1 MIITL
6 KDTTSSEVASR
17 LVGVREDRGA
27 TALGRVLTLIIVVP
41 DSIDVDRAIEISDAA
56 SREHPCRVVVVVDND
71 DPGAQ
76 ARLNAQIRVGMDE
89 VGPSDVVIL
98 EPHGDASHDLD
109 TLVMPLILPDTPV
122 VTFWPD
128 HPPENPGEHPLGE
141 MAARRITDSRQTACP
156 VRTLVD
162 LARVYAD
169 GDTDFAW
176 SAITL
181 WRSVLATVVEEFRTA
196 PRRIRVTGHPTHPS
210 SFLVAA
216 WLARETGI
224 ETVRETDPEAE
235 TITGVHF
242 EFEDAT
248 EVALTRRAA
257 SSVAHLTQTG
267 RETSFINLPRR
278 PIQDCLM
285 EELRRLDPDLYY
297 ARILTEDLP
306 RMREVVELVEAPT
319 GSNPTGGGSGE

>member
-6 KDTTSSEVASR
+6 KDTTSSQVASR

-56 SREHPCRVVVVVDND
+56 SREHPCRVVVVVDNPD
-71 DPGAQ
+71 LEAPT
-76 ARLNAQIRVGMDE
+76 RLNAQIRVGTDE

-98 EPHGDASHDLD
+98 EPHGDASRDLD
-109 TLVMPLILPDTPV
+109 TLVMPLVLPDTPV

-128 HPPENPGEHPLGE
+128 TPPENPGEHPLGE
-141 MAARRITDSRQTACP
+141 MAARRITDSRQSSCP
-156 VRTLVD
+156 MRTLVH
-162 LARVYAD
+162 LSGVYSQ

-176 SAITL
+176 SAVTL
-181 WRSVLATVVEEFRTA
+181 WRSVLATVVEEFRTS
-196 PRRIRVTGHPTHPS
+196 PRRIRVTGHATQPS

-216 WLARETGI
+216 WLARATGV

-242 EFEDAT
+242 EFEDGT
-248 EVALTRRAA
+248 EVALTRRSG
-257 SSVAHLTQTG
+257 SSVAHLTRSG
-267 RETSFINLPRR
+267 METSFINLPRR
-278 PIQDCLM
+278 PLQDCLM
-285 EELRRLDPDLYY
+285 EELRRLDPDRFY
-297 ARILTEDLP
+297 ARMLTEDLP
-306 RMREVVELVEAPT
+306 RMPAVLELLDSPQDADV
-319 GSNPTGGGSGE
+319 